1 MLMERGVIPYS
12 DAFHRTI
19 NTASFNC
26 FQRFGTKSER
36 KFFNRNEI
44 ILDGTAEY
52 QTTLYGREASIGDD
66 SSKKGNR
73 M

>member
-1 MLMERGVIPYS
+1 MERGVIPYS
-12 DAFHRTI
+12 DAFHRTT

-26 FQRFGTKSER
+26 FQRFDTKSER
-36 KFFNRNEI
+36 KFFNRNKV

-52 QTTLYGREASIGDD
+52 QTSSYGREASTGDD
-66 SSKKGNR
+66 FSEKGNR